1 MVSLLAHPRR
11 LFPGIAL
18 CTLLGLAA
26 VGLQGLEMRLT
37 GRAWLEGLVIAIL
50 LGAAVRALWTPGRC
64 WMAGI
69 EFSAKVLLEIAV
81 ALLGATVSAASLSA
95 MGPAMLGGIALVV
108 ALSVAGGYALAL
120 AFGLPR
126 KMALLVACGNSICGN
141 SAIAA
146 VAPVIGAEADDVAAA
161 IAFTAVLGIGVV
173 LAVPVL
179 AVLLGLSPAATGAFA
194 GLTVYAVP
202 QVLAAT
208 APAGALAAQ
217 TGTLVK
223 LVRVLAL
230 GPVCLALGLAA
241 RRGGEGGKL
250 AWSRLIPWFVVGFLV
265 LAAARAGGVLPEPAI
280 HAAGQGSAWLTI
292 AAMAAL
298 GLGVDLKSLA
308 KAGPRVC
315 AAAGLSLV
323 LLAVLALG
331 LLGLLGWI

>member
-1 MVSLLAHPRR
+1 MVSLVAPFRR
-11 LFPGIAL
+11 LLPGVAL
-18 CTLLGLAA
+18 CTALGLAA
-26 VGLQGLEMRLT
+26 VGLQGLEVRLT
-37 GRAWLEGLVIAIL
+37 GRAWLEALVIAIL
-50 LGAAVRALWTPGRC
+50 LGAAVRALWTPGQR
-64 WMAGI
+64 WMAGV

-81 ALLGATVSAASLSA
+81 ALLGATVSVASLSA
-95 MGPAMLGGIALVV
+95 MGLSMIGGIALVV
-108 ALSVAGGYALAL
+108 ALSVAGGYGLAL

-146 VAPVIGAEADDVAAA
+146 VAPVIGAEPDDVASA

-173 LAVPVL
+173 LGVPVL

-241 RRGGEGGKL
+241 RREGGKL
-250 AWSRLIPWFVVGFLV
+250 AWGRLVPWFVVAFLV
-265 LAAARAGGVLPEPAI
+265 LMTARAAGVLPAPAI

-308 KAGPRVC
+308 RAGPRVC

-323 LLAVLALG
+323 LLAFLALG
-331 LLGLLGWI
+331 LLTLLGWR

>member
-1 MVSLLAHPRR
+1 MVSLFALLRR
-11 LFPGIAL
+11 LLPGVAL
-18 CTLLGLAA
+18 CAALGLAA
-26 VGLQGLEMRLT
+26 VGLQGLEVRLT
-37 GRAWLEGLVIAIL
+37 GRAWLEALVIAIL
-50 LGAAVRALWTPGRC
+50 LGAAVRALWTPDVR
-64 WMAGI
+64 WMAGV

-95 MGPAMLGGIALVV
+95 MGPSMIGGIALVV
-108 ALSVAGGYALAL
+108 ALSVAGGYGLALAL
-120 AFGLPR
+120 GLPR

-146 VAPVIGAEADDVAAA
+146 VAPVIGAEADDVASA

-173 LAVPVL
+173 LGVPML

-241 RRGGEGGKL
+241 GRNGGKL
-250 AWSRLIPWFVVGFLV
+250 AWSRLVPWFVAAFLI
-265 LAAARAGGVLPEPAI
+265 LMTARALGVLPAPVI

-308 KAGPRVC
+308 RAGPRVC

-323 LLAVLALG
+323 LLAFLALG
-331 LLGLLGWI
+331 LLTLLGWR